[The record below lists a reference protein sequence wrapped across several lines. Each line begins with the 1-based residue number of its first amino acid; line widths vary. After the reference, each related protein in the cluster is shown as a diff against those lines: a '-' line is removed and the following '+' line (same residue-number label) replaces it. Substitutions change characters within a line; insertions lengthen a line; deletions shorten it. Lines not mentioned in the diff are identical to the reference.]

1 MNQMKL
7 LGVMHLTM
15 GIAAFIYALILFANI
30 LVGVQEVNA
39 AIIYSV
45 LGFLFFMSGI
55 LLVRIPNYTV

>member
-1 MNQMKL
+1 
-7 LGVMHLTM
+7 M

-30 LVGVQEVNA
+30 LGGVQEVNA

-55 LLVRIPNYTV
+55 FLVRIPNYTV

>member
-7 LGVMHLTM
+7 LGVMHLIM

-30 LVGVQEVNA
+30 LGGIHEVNA

-55 LLVRIPNYTV
+55 LLVRIPNYKV